1 MTNIKILL
9 TVAAFIFSAQT
20 YAAPTAGAADRLAKQ
35 ATLITE
41 LKAIT
46 AEHQSLEKED
56 NKLAQRWKDLQWGA
70 GENKKQ
76 IAKFQAEVTDF
87 NQARAAYEQGAASH
101 NARCSG
107 TFKDGNH
114 VAACNREMEQGRA
127 RKQQLIATGNHL
139 DSMRNLIN
147 ESIRVNTEETQ
158 KVFAQH
164 KANEARRNELAA
176 KHAVLLAQLK
186 LIQSEVDKCKAAITG
201 ATREKMHDVCGS
213 MFDGNK

>member
-1 MTNIKILL
+1 MTNLRLALAAIALL
-9 TVAAFIFSAQT
+9 LSTPVL
-20 YAAPTAGAADRLAKQ
+20 AAPIAGAAERLAKQ
-35 ATLITE
+35 TSLITE
-41 LKAIT
+41 LKTIT

-76 IAKFQAEVTDF
+76 IAKFNTEVADFKQAT
-87 NQARAAYEQGAASH
+87 AAYERDRANHSS
-101 NARCSG
+101 RCAG

-114 VAACNREMEQGRA
+114 VAACNREADQGRA
-127 RKQQLIATGNHL
+127 RKQQLVATANHL
-139 DSMRNLIN
+139 DSMKKLIT

-158 KVFAQH
+158 KVFALH

>member
-1 MTNIKILL
+1 MTNIKIVL
-9 TVAAFIFSAQT
+9 TAIAFLFSAQT

-46 AEHQSLEKED
+46 AEHQTLEKED

-76 IAKFQAEVTDF
+76 IAKFNTEVADFKQAT
-87 NQARAAYEQGAASH
+87 AAYEQDRANHSS
-101 NARCSG
+101 RCAG

-114 VAACNREMEQGRA
+114 VAACNREADQGRA
-127 RKQQLIATGNHL
+127 RKQQLVAKANHL

-158 KVFAQH
+158 KVFALH

-201 ATREKMHDVCGS
+201 ATMEKMHEVCGA

>member
-1 MTNIKILL
+1 MTSIKIILATIVFL
-9 TVAAFIFSAQT
+9 FSTQT
-20 YAAPTAGAADRLAKQ
+20 FAAPNAGAADRLAKQ
-35 ATLITE
+35 ATLSTE
-41 LKAIT
+41 LKATT
-46 AEHQSLEKED
+46 AEHQSLVKED
-56 NKLAQRWKDLQWGA
+56 DKLAQRWKDLQWGA

-76 IAKFQAEVTDF
+76 IAKFNAEMGDF
-87 NQARAAYEQGAASH
+87 NQASAAYERDRANHSS
-101 NARCSG
+101 RCAG

-114 VAACNREMEQGRA
+114 VAACNREADQGRA
-127 RKQQLIATGNHL
+127 RKQQLVATGNHL
-139 DSMRNLIN
+139 DSMKKLIV

-201 ATREKMHDVCGS
+201 ATMEKMHDVCGS

>member
-20 YAAPTAGAADRLAKQ
+20 YAAPNAGAADRLAKQ

-46 AEHQSLEKED
+46 AEHQSLLKED
-56 NKLAQRWKDLQWGA
+56 DKLAQRWKDLQWGA

-76 IAKFQAEVTDF
+76 IAKFNTEAGDFKQAM
-87 NQARAAYEQGAASH
+87 AAYERDRANHSS
-101 NARCSG
+101 RCAG
-107 TFKDGNH
+107 TFNDRNH
-114 VAACNREMEQGRA
+114 VAACNREADQGRA
-127 RKQQLIATGNHL
+127 HKQQLVATGNHL
-139 DSMRNLIN
+139 DSMKKLIV

-201 ATREKMHDVCGS
+201 ATREKMHDLCGA